1 MVISRGFQ
9 AWSCPP
15 ACYSPTCLY
24 GKVQVQCSHACTCGF
39 SKCISSFYN
48 QQWRKLW
55 VYITGSLIATACHTS
70 GSSTGWWLHTL
81 NFMHPRC
88 TMSIYFFVRMRT
100 PMFMER
106 WKAEPGTCNFPVK
119 KHSGRPLHT
128 NVLGSTAGYIIWTPV
143 LIGQVLCKQV
153 GSLMLESLCLYLW
166 LVMQEAQDNHKQQET
181 LAAVTQHSTHTY
193 TKCGFWSLIEPNQLL
208 ATTSSVN

>member
-70 GSSTGWWLHTL
+70 GSSTGYILSISCTL
-81 NFMHPRC
+81 SALWVYTFLSACAHPCLWKGEKPNQEPVIFQSR
-88 TMSIYFFVRMRT
+88 SIVVDHYTRMCLAALQVTSSELLFLLVR
-100 PMFMER
+100 FCASR
-106 WKAEPGTCNFPVK
+106 WAASCLKASAYN
-119 KHSGRPLHT
+119 
-128 NVLGSTAGYIIWTPV
+128 
-143 LIGQVLCKQV
+143 
-153 GSLMLESLCLYLW
+153 LW